1 MKFFVNKEDLKLE
14 TLLIGGADVSLDIKE
29 GMITKYKLPIFEQLE
44 KHVDLSDNIVE
55 DSCFGNPGVSLNL
68 LDLSGSE
75 FLSNSDLSN
84 NWLINDDDW
93 KTLDGDILYYEAVL
107 NGIKIPKADNWVTFD
122 NGEFIFNPKQ
132 ENVGTHSIVL
142 NAYDKDGHENVK
154 SKVISVNVKDVNVI
168 NINSISDISIK
179 EGYSGSFT
187 LPEFSELSSSSDLS
201 DNIINSSDSWG
212 LDLSLNDLSGNDL
225 SGNWIFFDSDFSSE
239 IGDKLFYSATIDGVK
254 IPQENNWI
262 TFRKGTFNYTPF
274 HENVGVHI
282 IVVSATDLSDNV
294 SSVSFKLTV
303 EDLHIRNKLTD
314 KEMFT
319 NEVLEVKLSE
329 FGLMVN
335 DLSDNIFQ
343 VTEGANTFYGL
354 DLSLNDLSN
363 NNLWDLSNNDLS
375 GNDWNFFDPSYGTS
389 KGDKVVYKA
398 YINGIVIG
406 DEIKDDQF
414 STFKNGVLKFTP
426 GHNDNGSYKIK
437 IVTVDL
443 SDNET
448 SQEFTLLVKSKYV
461 KTDLEDRNVDE
472 GKTLEFM
479 LEEFKLLS
487 SKYDLSDNI
496 IFQDGKW
503 GLDLSLNDLSSN
515 GLWDLSNNDLSG
527 NDLSGND
534 LSWNFFDT
542 EFGTNNGDIS
552 MYEVKMDGEVLPIE
566 NNWATFNRG
575 KFVFSPEGKHIGDH
589 TVVVTTIDLS
599 GNEAEQ
605 KFKLTVNAVV
615 TPYVRSKFYGN
626 NIGLKLNYS
635 SKINEVITFTLPEFE
650 SMNCSRFENNLV
662 QDFQKNDGIRLKK
675 SDLSSYDTP
684 SNFTDK
690 WVFFDPSWLTS
701 EGDDLFYTAKIDDVT
716 IPRENNWITFKN
728 GKFVINPT
736 KLNSGDHKITIFAY
750 DLLSNFASIDLNLNV
765 NSLPVIND
773 IKVILNTNE
782 LYEAV
787 ISASDVDGD
796 SVTLSVD
803 NLPSWL
809 TFNSI
814 TNVLSGTPTN
824 NDTGIYK
831 IKVTADDGNGVL
843 TSREF
848 NLVVIRIC
856 NIGEVSF
863 EKGVVKDILQYGNT
877 VDFVKAINLKFIN
890 RDAKCVDLI
899 YTAFK
904 TANGGYVLELEFG
917 EEYKDYLVE
926 LEIVTTF
933 RPMFFK
939 YKGNRL
945 IKLTDMDDL
954 STFEPNRWASEKI
967 LKEDLESGDI
977 EETHRTLFQGYL
989 RDIHM
994 NAGCVSE
1001 DFDAGICEDPH
1012 ILTFGGNRLDLPH
1025 NDHIYNMINGLGLK
1039 INVKSQILGD
1049 GSYAKYFYVNYQ
1061 GEDFIIDVDDLN
1073 IKRKENRVKTKY
1085 HMLETIDYNGNNFIF
1100 EKKMRSLIV
1109 RTTDGVMELLFNA
1122 ETRGLLIKS
1131 RLDFTQENS
1140 TGIMMSNYV
1149 DECKLIELSH

>member
-29 GMITKYKLPIFEQLE
+29 GMMTKYKLPIFEQLE
-44 KHVDLSDNIVE
+44 KHIDLSDNIVE

-107 NGIKIPKADNWVTFD
+107 NGVKIPKADNWVTFD

-154 SKVISVNVKDVNVI
+154 SKVISVNVKDVNVT

-187 LPEFSELSSSSDLS
+187 LPEFSELSSSLDLS

-212 LDLSLNDLSGNDL
+212 IDLSLNDLSGNDL
-225 SGNWIFFDSDFSSE
+225 SENWIFFDSDFSTE

-274 HENVGVHI
+274 HENVGVHT

-303 EDLHIRNKLTD
+303 EDLHIRNKITD
-314 KEMFT
+314 KQMFT

-329 FGLMVN
+329 FDLMVN

-343 VTEGANTFYGL
+343 TTEGENTFYGL

-375 GNDWNFFDPSYGTS
+375 ANDLSWNFFDPDFGTS
-389 KGDKVVYKA
+389 KGDKVTYKA
-398 YINGIVIG
+398 YINNVLIG
-406 DEIKDDQF
+406 DEIKDNQF
-414 STFKNGVLKFTP
+414 SSFKNGVLKFNP
-426 GHNDNGSYKIK
+426 GHDDNGSYKIK
-437 IVTVDL
+437 IVTIDL

-448 SQEFTLLVKSKYV
+448 SQEFTLVVKSKYI
-461 KTDLEDRNVDE
+461 KTDLEDKNVDE
-472 GKTLEFM
+472 GKTLEFE
-479 LEEFKLLS
+479 LAEFKTLLS
-487 SKYDLSDNI
+487 KNDLSDNI
-496 IFQDGKW
+496 IFDDGKW
-503 GLDLSLNDLSSN
+503 GIDLSLNDLSSN

-527 NDLSGND
+527 NDLS
-534 LSWNFFDT
+534 WNFFDPD
-542 EFGTNNGDIS
+542 FGSNKGDIS
-552 MYEVKMDGEVLPIE
+552 MYEVKMDGEVLPLE

-589 TVVVTTIDLS
+589 TVVVKTTDLS
-599 GNEAEQ
+599 GNETEQ
-605 KFKLTVNAVV
+605 KFNLTVNAVV
-615 TPYVRSKFYGN
+615 TPYVRSKFN
-626 NIGLKLNYS
+626 NNEIGLKLSYY

-662 QDFQKNDGIRLKK
+662 QDSQNNDGIRLQK
-675 SDLSSYDTP
+675 SDFSSYDTP
-684 SNFTDK
+684 SNLTNK
-690 WVFFDPSWLTS
+690 WTFFDPSWLTT
-701 EGDDLFYTAKIDDVT
+701 EGDSLFYTAKIDDVT
-716 IPRENNWITFKN
+716 IPREDNWITFKN

-736 KLNSGDHKITIFAY
+736 KLNSGNHKITIFVN
-750 DLLSNFASIDLNLNV
+750 DLLNNFASIELDLNV
-765 NSLPVIND
+765 NTLPVMDD
-773 IKVILNTNE
+773 IKVLLNTNE

-787 ISASDVDGD
+787 IPVTDIDGD

-809 TFNSI
+809 SFNSL

-824 NDTGIYK
+824 NDEGNYK
-831 IKVTADDGNGVL
+831 ITVTADDGNGVL
-843 TSREF
+843 SSREY
-848 NLVVIRIC
+848 NLVVVRVC
-856 NIGEVSF
+856 NAGEVSF
-863 EKGVVKDILQYGNT
+863 EKGVVKDILEFGNS
-877 VDFVKAINLKFIN
+877 VDFVKSLNLKFIN
-890 RDAKCVDLI
+890 IDASCVDLN
-899 YTAFK
+899 YTAFS
-904 TANGGYVLELEFG
+904 TANGGNVVELEFG
-917 EEYKDYLVE
+917 EEYKDNLVE

-933 RPMFFK
+933 KPMFFK

-945 IKLTDMDDL
+945 VKLTEIEDL

-967 LKEDLESGDI
+967 LSVDS
-977 EETHRTLFQGYL
+977 ETYRTLFQGYL
-989 RDIHM
+989 RDIHI
-994 NAGCVSE
+994 NAGCISE

-1025 NDHIYNMINGLGLK
+1025 DDHIYNMINGLGLK
-1039 INVKSQILGD
+1039 INVKSQILGN
-1049 GSYAKYFYVNYQ
+1049 GSYAKYFYVNYE

-1085 HMLETIDYNGNNFIF
+1085 HMLDTIDYSGNNFIF

-1109 RTTDGVMELLFNA
+1109 RTTDGVMELLFNS

-1131 RLDFTQENS
+1131 RLNFTQENS
-1140 TGIMMSNYV
+1140 SGIMMSNYI
-1149 DECKLIELSH
+1149 DECELIELCN